1 MQNFYVVDKLEL
13 PLWQKE
19 FDDFIQYQQES
30 DHRLAKNYQY
40 DYLQRSDE
48 LTILVDDDDR
58 IAGLACMLKW
68 NDVATRVMYRWARDR
83 RIERTDHVYGDLSKA
98 ILSHQLPLVH
108 TPYAFIGL
116 DGNRKRTNKKW
127 ADAAGWQVTEGRV
140 LPKHHQHIAYIKLKE
155 TDEPFACERD
165 WP

>member
-30 DHRLAKNYQY
+30 GHRLAKNYRY

-98 ILSHQLPLVH
+98 ILSHQLPLVN

-127 ADAAGWQVTEGRV
+127 ADAAGWETTAGWV
-140 LPKHHQHIAYIKLKE
+140 LPKHHQHIAYIKLKD
-155 TDEPFACERD
+155 TSDAFSPIRD
-165 WP
+165 I